1 MVPQVYTYAKGVP
14 LLLNLTIMSP
24 LDKENLTLQY
34 IEVQKENII
43 VYNKGQTRNKL
54 NYNTSYKNYPQLLPP
69 LLLLVTPYPRP
80 TKQSTVQKSHYKQ
93 IN

>member
-24 LDKENLTLQY
+24 PDTKNITLQY

-43 VYNKGQTRNKL
+43 VNNKGQTRNQL
-54 NYNTSYKNYPQLLPP
+54 NYNQNLQKLSTAAATITAFSNTLP
-69 LLLLVTPYPRP
+69 
-80 TKQSTVQKSHYKQ
+80 
-93 IN
+93 